1 MNLYFIF
8 QDLLTERAVEV
19 INAHDAGTPLYM
31 YFSHSSVH
39 TPIQAPDKYK
49 AAYSG
54 LSDHRA
60 TYLAMVTGIDDS
72 IKQVTEA
79 LKAKGMYDNTVIM
92 FTSDN
97 GAEFFAGS
105 NGKLRGS
112 KTTFYEAGI
121 KVPGFIHSPKLSAK
135 GTRSNELVLHFH
147 FSSIEMTNKCPI
159 NWSFLQPLF

>member
-1 MNLYFIF
+1 
-8 QDLLTERAVEV
+8 
-19 INAHDAGTPLYM
+19 M

-39 TPIQAPDKYK
+39 TPIQAPDKYMS
-49 AAYSG
+49 AYSS
-54 LSDHRA
+54 LDKKRA
-60 TYLAMVTGIDDS
+60 TYLGMVTGVDDT

-97 GAEFFAGS
+97 GAEFYAGS

-121 KVPGFIHSPKLSAK
+121 KVPGFIHSPLISAK
-135 GTRSNELVLHFH
+135 GIRSNE
-147 FSSIEMTNKCPI
+147 
-159 NWSFLQPLF
+159 